1 MNAAAQRRLTA
12 PLAAIV
18 LLLGVLFLALLAGI
32 GRGVHWA
39 RPRAP
44 APLPA
49 QHAATLPPPVPL
61 EHYALA
67 WQQPLFD
74 PDRKPVA
81 HAASGG
87 GQLGDMQLTGIILTP
102 TLRMALLH
110 NKRSGGTGQELR
122 VREGAALPD
131 GSWTLVDVKPRAAV
145 FDSSSGRVE
154 LQLPAGAPI
163 EQVHGGAGAEAGAAP
178 AEASSIPNELPSDT
192 APTHRLEPPPEGDE
206 QPGGNPQD
214 NNPQDQPAPAE
225 SRPDASSPQDDDS
238 GDTNGTSP
246 SGGAAISALRRPAR
260 TDMSNDERQAE
271 RLRQLKAAIQKR
283 RAEQAGAKANE
294 GDR

>member
-12 PLAAIV
+12 PLAAAV
-18 LLLGVLFLALLAGI
+18 LLLGLLFLLFLAGI

-39 RPRAP
+39 APRKP

-61 EHYALA
+61 ERYAPV
-67 WQQPLFD
+67 WQQPLFN

-81 HAASGG
+81 HAASGGG

-110 NKRSGGTGQELR
+110 NKRQGGTGQELR
-122 VREGAALPD
+122 VREGTRLPD
-131 GSWTLVDVKPRAAV
+131 GSWTLVEVKPRSAV

-163 EQVHGGAGAEAGAAP
+163 DQVRGPGPGPGGVP
-178 AEASSIPNELPSDT
+178 AEDSSVPDELPEGT
-192 APTHRLEPPPEGDE
+192 INRTHRLRPPDE
-206 QPGGNPQD
+206 NDQQD
-214 NNPQDQPAPAE
+214 DNPQDQPGPGPGPGMPE
-225 SRPDASSPQDDDS
+225 SSDGADEQD
-238 GDTNGTSP
+238 NP
-246 SGGAAISALRRPAR
+246 PPNGGAALSALRGGPAR
-260 TDMSNDERQAE
+260 MDMSNDERQAE
-271 RLRQLKAAIQKR
+271 RLRQLRAAIEKR
-283 RAEQAGAKANE
+283 RAEQAAAKANE